1 MALNIVSF
9 TINEEIL
16 NKMQYFYEDFRVEPS
31 NEYVIFMAKAEN
43 CTIIIYNTLTAVFS
57 GKQAENE
64 ATIWGYQADKKW
76 LYNTSHGGSDEV
88 GTGDYF
94 GPIIVAAVYLSE
106 NDINELSKIGIKDSK
121 KLNDQFILDICPDL
135 VKKYQHSVLI
145 LDNEKYNS
153 LISKN
158 WNMNSIKAALHNKA
172 LFSLNKKVGKIN
184 FFVID
189 QFAEEKKYFEYIQNE
204 KNIIRN
210 IEFITKG
217 ESYSPS
223 VALASMFARYT
234 FLKYMENLSRE
245 IGYNLPLGAGLNVDE
260 FASKLIKEKGE
271 DILYKYAKI
280 NFKTTEKAK
289 NLNQSN
295 LFSE

>member
-9 TINEEIL
+9 TINEQVY
-16 NKMQYFYEDFRVEPS
+16 NKIQYFYDEFKVEPL
-31 NEYVIFMAKAEN
+31 NKYVIFMAKTEN

-57 GKQAENE
+57 GKNAESE
-64 ATIWGYQADKKW
+64 AEIWGYEADKKW

-106 NDINELSKIGIKDSK
+106 SDIDELSKIGIKDSK
-121 KLNDQFILDICPDL
+121 KLNDQFILDVCPKL
-135 VKKYQHSVLI
+135 IKKYHHSVLI

-153 LISKN
+153 LIKQN

-172 LFSLNKKVGKIN
+172 LFSLNKKVGNIK
-184 FFVID
+184 FFVVD
-189 QFAEEKKYFEYIQNE
+189 QFAEENKYYEYIKNE

-210 IEFITKG
+210 IEFLTKA

-234 FLKYMENLSRE
+234 FLKYMENLSIE
-245 IGYNLPLGAGLNVDE
+245 IGYILPLGAGSNVDE
-260 FASKLIKEKGE
+260 FAAKLIKEKGE
-271 DILYKYAKI
+271 NILYKYAKI
-280 NFKTTEKAK
+280 NFKTTDKARV
-289 NLNQSN
+289 LYQPN
-295 LFSE
+295 LFDE